1 MGTRESVIPSLGLQY
16 ATEVINLES
25 AIDLHVHVPT
35 KIDLNI
41 IRVNSAYQ

>member
-25 AIDLHVHVPT
+25 AIHVHVPT